1 MNNETYRRDRSY
13 RWNYRHGPSF
23 KGPFPRITDAA
34 QKEFF
39 GSKVNSRLGVAAG
52 ILLNSRW
59 VECYSRLGFDILTY
73 KTVRSSERPCYPL
86 PNWVFVESVN
96 DLESGSDE
104 ILRKARRRARDPAE
118 VTSAVCFG
126 MPSQPPEV
134 WRKDVRR
141 ARGKLRRGQLLV
153 VSVVGTPAE
162 GGGEASLVE
171 DFCRCARWA
180 DEAGADIVEAN
191 FSCPNVCTAE
201 GSIYQAPGASGRLA
215 LALREALPST
225 PLFIKSGHFNDRRKL
240 NRFYQSVAGSADAV
254 VLVNGVS
261 RRVLG
266 EDGRPVFGAFE
277 RVGILGRAIHPAA
290 VSNVS
295 AAVEYCAGKSLEVK
309 TIAVG
314 GVTGIEDP
322 GPFFE
327 AGASGVV
334 MGGVPM
340 LDPLLADRMKRN
352 HPDW

>member
-1 MNNETYRRDRSY
+1 
-13 RWNYRHGPSF
+13 
-23 KGPFPRITDAA
+23 
-34 QKEFF
+34 
-39 GSKVNSRLGVAAG
+39 VNSRLGVAAG

-96 DLESGSDE
+96 DLEPGSDE

-225 PLFIKSGHFNDRRKL
+225 PLFIKSGWLANPRM
-240 NRFYQSVAGSADAV
+240 
-254 VLVNGVS
+254 
-261 RRVLG
+261 
-266 EDGRPVFGAFE
+266 RP
-277 RVGILGRAIHPAA
+277 ICWCA
-290 VSNVS
+290 VSEWPCWNAPPWMRFVGWKKFLFMTPFS
-295 AAVEYCAGKSLEVK
+295 PMSLVLTRAGF
-309 TIAVG
+309 I
-314 GVTGIEDP
+314 P
-322 GPFFE
+322 
-327 AGASGVV
+327 
-334 MGGVPM
+334 
-340 LDPLLADRMKRN
+340 N
-352 HPDW
+352 

>member
-1 MNNETYRRDRSY
+1 M
-13 RWNYRHGPSF
+13 
-23 KGPFPRITDAA
+23 
-34 QKEFF
+34 
-39 GSKVNSRLGVAAG
+39 
-52 ILLNSRW
+52 
-59 VECYSRLGFDILTY
+59 Y
-73 KTVRSSERPCYPL
+73 KR
-86 PNWVFVESVN
+86 
-96 DLESGSDE
+96 
-104 ILRKARRRARDPAE
+104 
-118 VTSAVCFG
+118 
-126 MPSQPPEV
+126 Q
-134 WRKDVRR
+134 
-141 ARGKLRRGQLLV
+141 
-153 VSVVGTPAE
+153 
-162 GGGEASLVE
+162 
-171 DFCRCARWA
+171 
-180 DEAGADIVEAN
+180 
-191 FSCPNVCTAE
+191 
-201 GSIYQAPGASGRLA
+201 IYQDPGASSRLA

-266 EDGRPVFGAFE
+266 EDDRPVFGAFE
-277 RVGILGRAIHPAA
+277 RVGILGSAIQPAA

-340 LDPLLADRMKRN
+340 LDPLLADRMKRK